1 MKALILGGGAV
12 ALLAGA
18 AAVRPAPEIVVGR
31 FVTRLSDREPA
42 QRVNA
47 IRAAERLNGAIVA
60 PGQIFSFN
68 EAVGSWSRDQG
79 YRRAPVSFS
88 GQMVRAWG
96 GGVCQTSTA
105 LFNASLLAGLEI
117 VERHAHH
124 YAPTY
129 VAPGRDAA
137 VAFPNIDLRVK
148 NNGREPLRLQAE
160 AQGDRLVITWW
171 GRTARPAATIS
182 TRMVSGR
189 APGTLRLG
197 SGRVRVT
204 NPGKPG
210 FEVVTRRQVGDAV
223 EVWHDNYAVMN
234 RVELG
239 R

>member
-1 MKALILGGGAV
+1 MKSVILGVGAI
-12 ALLAGA
+12 AMLASA
-18 AAVRPAPEIVVGR
+18 AAMRPAPEIVVGR

-47 IRAAERLNGAIVA
+47 LRAAERLNGAILA
-60 PGQIFSFN
+60 PGQTLSFN
-68 EAVGSWSRDQG
+68 QSVGSWSRDQG

-96 GGVCQTSTA
+96 GGVCQTSTT
-105 LFNASLLAGLEI
+105 LFNASLLAGLVI

-148 NNGREPLRLQAE
+148 NNGSDPLRLQAT
-160 AQGDRLVITWW
+160 AQGDRLVVTWW
-171 GRTARPAATIS
+171 GRAARPAAEVS

-204 NPGKPG
+204 NPGRPG
-210 FEVVTRRQVGDAV
+210 FEVVTRRRVGDAV
-223 EVWHDNYAVMN
+223 EIWHDNYAVMN